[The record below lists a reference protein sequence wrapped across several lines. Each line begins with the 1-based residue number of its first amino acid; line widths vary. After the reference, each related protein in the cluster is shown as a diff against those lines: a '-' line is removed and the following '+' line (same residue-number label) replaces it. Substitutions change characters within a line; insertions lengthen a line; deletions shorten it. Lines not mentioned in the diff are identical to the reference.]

1 MKSKKTV
8 VRLLA
13 LLLGC
18 VVLVT
23 VVEVNARS
31 GGVSG
36 YSQSGATCHS
46 GSPSPAVTVTITG
59 VPSSYTPLSNYVLQV
74 AVAGGPATTTG
85 GFDLNASA
93 GTLTTTDANARIR
106 NGEATNSNGNVRS
119 WTVNWRAPAAGTGI
133 VTFHVA
139 GLASNDDGGTS
150 GDGWNTAVYT
160 SNELSSNQRPVISLT
175 SPTGTQD
182 WTGGISHA
190 ITWTMTDDTTPNAN
204 LKVYLNYTSG
214 AGSGSIAGPLT
225 GVTSYAWSVP
235 TIDAVDARVN
245 ATVIDAGGLKGFSQV
260 LIPKID
266 STRPTV
272 SSASPTG
279 TTVPLSAPIVID
291 FSEQMS
297 RAATQAAL
305 SLAPDPGGWTYA
317 WSPRVVPDDTLT
329 ASHAGFASA
338 TVYTATLGVGAK
350 DASDTGNFLAVP
362 YIWSF
367 TTISGNSPPNI
378 AFSLPAGGESW
389 TGGSNHNVAFAAS
402 DVEDAA
408 ASLKVWVNYSITG
421 GAPFS
426 RQVAGLQGASGTSSP
441 YAWTIPLEN
450 SVSVMLNATVIDT
463 GRAKGYA
470 NSPLFEIDS
479 TPPTVQ
485 LVSPAPGAIGVPTN
499 ANIVVTWSE
508 PMNTAAT
515 EGAFSLK
522 ETVTWTTV
530 AGAFSWA
537 GNLMTFNPTALLIAG
552 RQYSANITVATK
564 DDSQPGNSLAVP
576 YLWTFTAAVG
586 TDTEKPQLRSL
597 TAIPDPQEVFL
608 AVNVSLEVQDNMA
621 VDEVWL
627 NVTDPLGGHTN
638 ATMGFDT
645 VETRYFLERNYNL
658 VGLHTAV
665 VWGSDTSGN
674 WDSATKQFTIRDSTP
689 PAVTNPTA
697 VPDPVSVSSTTNLSA
712 FASDNYMLLG
722 VWVRVTAPDLT
733 STNHS
738 MSPGPRYYFNYVPT
752 QLGTYVFVVSA
763 SDTSDR
769 WASASNTIEAVDN
782 TPPVAN
788 AGPDQSIYVGEAANF
803 DGTGSTDNVG
813 IDSYTWTFNDNGPVS
828 LTGAHA
834 SHIFNQAGDF
844 VVTLTVEDESDLQ
857 GTDTMTVHVL
867 TGTDQPPAAP
877 LSLVVQTAGSDA
889 LRLTWNA
896 NTESD
901 LAGYK
906 VYRSLT
912 QGGPYTLLNPV
923 ALVTAT
929 TYLDQDLDGGHTYY
943 YVVTAV
949 DNGGHESTRSNEA
962 SGYIAGET
970 DDGTGTTAEASPIDW
985 RWALIPVAGFSAL
998 LFLVALLLHGKKK
1011 GDKEAEDSP
1020 SEAATQRE
1028 NK

>member
-18 VVLVT
+18 VILVT

-31 GGVSG
+31 VGVSG
-36 YSQSGATCHS
+36 YSQIGADCHS
-46 GSPSPAVTVTITG
+46 ASPDPTVTVTMTG
-59 VPSSYTPLSNYVLQV
+59 VPPSYTPLSNHVLQV
-74 AVAGGPATTTG
+74 TVTGGPATTAG
-85 GFDLNASA
+85 GFDLSVTA

-119 WTVNWRAPAAGTGI
+119 WQVNWQAPAAGTGA
-133 VTFHVA
+133 VTFYVA
-139 GLASNDDGGTS
+139 GLASNDNGGTS

-160 SNELSSNQRPVISLT
+160 SNEASGNQRPVISVT
-175 SPTGTQD
+175 SPTGAQD
-182 WTGGISHA
+182 WTGSTSHT

-214 AGSGSIAGPLT
+214 AGSGTIAGPLT
-225 GVTSYAWSVP
+225 GATSFAWLVP
-235 TIDAVDARVN
+235 AIDAVDARVN
-245 ATVIDAGGLKGFSQV
+245 ATVIDASGLKGFNQV
-260 LIPKID
+260 LVPKID

-272 SSASPTG
+272 SSASPIG
-279 TTVPLSAPIVID
+279 TTVPLNAPIVID

-317 WSPRVVPDDTLT
+317 WSQRVVPDDTLT
-329 ASHAGFASA
+329 ASHTGFTSA
-338 TVYTATLGVGAK
+338 TVYTATLAVGAK
-350 DASDTGNFLAVP
+350 DSSDTGNFLAAP
-362 YIWSF
+362 YTWSF
-367 TTISGNSPPNI
+367 TTMAGNSPPSI

-389 TGGSNHNVAFAAS
+389 TGGSIHNIAFTAS

-408 ASLKVWVNYSITG
+408 ASLKVWINYSITG
-421 GAPFS
+421 GAPFN
-426 RQVAGLQGASGTSSP
+426 RQVAGLQGASGASSP
-441 YAWTIPLEN
+441 YAWTVPLEN

-463 GRAKGYA
+463 GRVRGYA
-470 NSPLFEIDS
+470 NGPLFEIDS
-479 TPPTVQ
+479 MAPAVQ

-508 PMNTAAT
+508 PMNTAST

-522 ETVTWTTV
+522 NTVTWTTV

-537 GNLMTFNPTALLIAG
+537 GNLMTFNPTALLIVG
-552 RQYSANITVATK
+552 RQYSANITAAAK
-564 DDSQPGNSLAVP
+564 DDSQPGNNLAAPHV
-576 YLWTFTAAVG
+576 WTFTTAAG
-586 TDTEKPQLRSL
+586 TDTEKPELRSL
-597 TAIPDPQEVFL
+597 TAVPNPHEVFL
-608 AVNVSLEVQDNMA
+608 AVNVSLEVQDNVA
-621 VDEVWL
+621 VGEVWL
-627 NVTDPLGGHTN
+627 NVTDPLGGHSN

-645 VETRYFLERNYNL
+645 VETRYFLERNYNI
-658 VGLHTAV
+658 VGLHTVV

-674 WDSATKQFTIRDSTP
+674 WDFATTQFMIQDSTP
-689 PAVTNPTA
+689 PTVSDPTA
-697 VPDPVSVSSTTNLSA
+697 VPDPVSVLSTTNLSA
-712 FASDNYMLLG
+712 IASDNYMLLG
-722 VWVRVTAPDLT
+722 VWVRITAPDLT
-733 STNHS
+733 STNQS

-752 QLGTYVFVVSA
+752 QLGTYVFLVSA

-769 WASASNTIEAVDN
+769 WASASSTFESVDN
-782 TPPVAN
+782 TPPVAD
-788 AGPDQSIYVGEAANF
+788 AGPDQTIYVSDTANF

-813 IDSYTWTFNDNGPVS
+813 IDSYTWTFNDNGLVT

-834 SHIFNQAGDF
+834 SHAFNQAGDF

-857 GTDTMTVHVL
+857 DTDTMIVHVL

-877 LSLVVQTAGSDA
+877 LNLVVQSAGSDA

-896 NTESD
+896 NVEPD

-912 QGGPYTLLNPV
+912 QGGPYALLNPA

-929 TYLDQDLDGGHTYY
+929 AYLDSDLDGGHTYY

-962 SGYIAGET
+962 SGYIAPET
-970 DDGTGTTAEASPIDW
+970 DDGTGTTAQATPIDW
-985 RWALIPVAGFSAL
+985 KWALIPAAGFSVL
-998 LFLVALLLHGKKK
+998 VLLVALLLYGKKK